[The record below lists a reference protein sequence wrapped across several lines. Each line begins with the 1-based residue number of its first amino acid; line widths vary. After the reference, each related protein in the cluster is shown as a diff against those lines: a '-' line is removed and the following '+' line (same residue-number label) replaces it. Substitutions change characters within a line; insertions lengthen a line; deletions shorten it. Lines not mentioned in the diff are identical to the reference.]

1 MKHAK
6 TLQLLIALIAVA
18 FGVLTLFVGTRVL
31 RGADPGYV
39 VFRPLLVYNV
49 VMGVVYV
56 LAGVLIGRGAAA
68 GKWLAGGIAGLN
80 ALVLAFIA
88 WLHASGGAVAVDSV
102 RAMAF
107 RTGVWVLL
115 FGGVVW
121 LGRRRPVARSG
132 AR

>member
-1 MKHAK
+1 MKPAK
-6 TLQLLIALIAVA
+6 VLQLLIALIAVA

-121 LGRRRPVARSG
+121 LARRRPVGVSSAR
-132 AR
+132 

>member
-1 MKHAK
+1 MKLAK
-6 TLQLLIALIAVA
+6 TLQLLIALIAVV

-49 VMGVVYV
+49 VMGSVYV
-56 LAGVLIGRGAAA
+56 LAGIV
-68 GKWLAGGIAGLN
+68 WLQ
-80 ALVLAFIA
+80 
-88 WLHASGGAVAVDSV
+88 ASGGAVAVESV

-115 FGGVVW
+115 FGSVVW
-121 LGRRRPVARSG
+121 LGRRRSAARSG

>member
-1 MKHAK
+1 MNPAK
-6 TLQLLIALIAVA
+6 ALQLLIALIAAA

-121 LGRRRPVARSG
+121 LARRRPVGVSSAR
-132 AR
+132 

>member
-49 VMGVVYV
+49 VMGGVCA

-68 GKWLAGGIAGLN
+68 GEWLAGGVAGLN
-80 ALVLAFIA
+80 ALVLAGIA
-88 WLHASGGAVAVDSV
+88 WLHASGGAVAVESV

-107 RTGVWVLL
+107 RTGVCVLL

-121 LGRRRPVARSG
+121 LARRRPADVFG

>member
-1 MKHAK
+1 MKLAK
-6 TLQLLIALIAVA
+6 ALQLLIALIAVA

-39 VFRPLLVYNV
+39 VFRPLLVYIV
-49 VMGVVYV
+49 VMGAVYV
-56 LAGVLIGRGAAA
+56 LAGVLIRHGAAL

-80 ALVLAFIA
+80 ALVLAGIV
-88 WLHASGGAVAVDSV
+88 HASGGAVAFESV

-115 FGGVVW
+115 FGSVVW
-121 LGRRRPVARSG
+121 LGRRRSAARSG
-132 AR
+132 

>member
-1 MKHAK
+1 MKLAK
-6 TLQLLIALIAVA
+6 TLQLLIAMIAVA
-18 FGVLTLFVGTRVL
+18 FGVLTLFVSTGVL

-49 VMGVVYV
+49 VMGGVCA
-56 LAGVLIGRGAAA
+56 LAGVLIGRGAAV

-80 ALVLAFIA
+80 ALVLAGIA
-88 WLHASGGAVAVDSV
+88 WLHASGGAVAVESV

-115 FGGVVW
+115 FGGVVC
-121 LGRRRPVARSG
+121 LARRRPADVFG

>member
-1 MKHAK
+1 MKLAK
-6 TLQLLIALIAVA
+6 TLQLLIALIAVV

-102 RAMAF
+102 RAMAA

-121 LGRRRPVARSG
+121 LGRRRSVARSSL
-132 AR
+132 R

>member
-1 MKHAK
+1 MNPAK
-6 TLQLLIALIAVA
+6 ALQLLIALIAAA
-18 FGVLTLFVGTRVL
+18 FGVLTLFVGTRVP

-49 VMGVVYV
+49 VMGAVYV
-56 LAGVLIGRGAAA
+56 LAGVLIRHGAAL

-80 ALVLAFIA
+80 ALVLAGIV
-88 WLHASGGAVAVDSV
+88 WLQASGGAVAVESV

-115 FGGVVW
+115 FGSVVW
-121 LGRRRPVARSG
+121 LGRRRSAARSG

>member
-1 MKHAK
+1 MKPAK
-6 TLQLLIALIAVA
+6 VLQLLIALIAVA

-49 VMGVVYV
+49 VMGGVYV
-56 LAGVLIGRGAAA
+56 LAGVLIGRGAAS

-80 ALVLAFIA
+80 ALVLAGIA
-88 WLHASGGAVAVDSV
+88 WLHASGGAVAVESL

-121 LGRRRPVARSG
+121 LARRRPVGVSSAR
-132 AR
+132 